1 MTLEFSSIPLAAVAG
16 ALSILSPCVWPLVPA
31 VMSSAATGGRTGPW
45 FLAAGLS
52 LSFAVAGTV
61 LTFVLLNLGLDPEI
75 MRTVA
80 AVLLLFM
87 AAVLLLQPLG
97 EWVTNG
103 LASISARFGGLG
115 QGEASTAAGQFTVGT
130 LLGLVWLPCIGPT
143 LGAAVALA
151 SLGQSMPMAFTVM
164 LAFGLGCSAVLLGA
178 GLVSASVLQRWRPGV
193 LSNASRGKKLLGW
206 VLALLGILVL
216 TGFDKVLETWALQ
229 VLPDW
234 AISI

>member
-1 MTLEFSSIPLAAVAG
+1 MTLECSSIPLAAVAG

-31 VMSSAATGGRTGPW
+31 VMSSAATGGKSGPW

-87 AAVLLLQPLG
+87 AAVLLIQPLG

-115 QGEASTAAGQFTVGT
+115 QGEASTAAGQFTVGA

-178 GLVSASVLQRWRPGV
+178 GLVSANVLQRWRPGV

>member
-87 AAVLLLQPLG
+87 AAVLLIRPLG

-115 QGEASTAAGQFTVGT
+115 QGEASTAAGQFTVGA

-178 GLVSASVLQRWRPGV
+178 GLVSANVLQRWRPGV

>member
-1 MTLEFSSIPLAAVAG
+1 MGDQWSGFDFGPL
-16 ALSILSPCVWPLVPA
+16 
-31 VMSSAATGGRTGPW
+31 RR
-45 FLAAGLS
+45 
-52 LSFAVAGTV
+52 AGT
-61 LTFVLLNLGLDPEI
+61 
-75 MRTVA
+75 
-80 AVLLLFM
+80 
-87 AAVLLLQPLG
+87 G
-97 EWVTNG
+97 ET
-103 LASISARFGGLG
+103 
-115 QGEASTAAGQFTVGT
+115 STAAGQFTVGA

-178 GLVSASVLQRWRPGV
+178 GLVSANVLQRWRPGV
-193 LSNASRGKKLLGW
+193 LSNANRGKKLLGA

-216 TGFDKVLETWALQ
+216 TGIDKVLETWALQ

>member
-31 VMSSAATGGRTGPW
+31 VMSSAATGGKTGPW

-87 AAVLLLQPLG
+87 AAVLLIQPLG
-97 EWVTNG
+97 EWATNG

-115 QGEASTAAGQFTVGT
+115 QGEASTAAGQFTVGA

-178 GLVSASVLQRWRPGV
+178 GLVSANVLQRWRPGV

>member
-31 VMSSAATGGRTGPW
+31 VMSSAATGGKSGPW

-87 AAVLLLQPLG
+87 AAVLLIRPLG

-115 QGEASTAAGQFTVGT
+115 QGEASTAAGQFTVGA

-178 GLVSASVLQRWRPGV
+178 GLVSANVLQRWRPGV

>member
-1 MTLEFSSIPLAAVAG
+1 MALDFSSIPLAAVAG

-31 VMSSAATGGRTGPW
+31 VMSSAATGGRSGPW

-61 LTFVLLNLGLDPEI
+61 LTFVLLNLGLDPSI

-87 AAVLLLQPLG
+87 AAALLIKPLG
-97 EWVTNG
+97 DWLTLK
-103 LASISARFGGLG
+103 LAAFSARFGGLG
-115 QGEASTAAGQFTVGT
+115 QGEASTAVGQFSVGA

-151 SLGQSMPMAFTVM
+151 SLGQSMPLAFTVM
-164 LAFGLGCSAVLLGA
+164 LAFGLGCAAVLLIA
-178 GLVSASVLQRWRPGV
+178 GLLSARLLQRVRPGV
-193 LSNASRGKKLLGW
+193 LSNADRGKKLLGL

-216 TGFDKVLETWALQ
+216 TGVDKVLETWALQ

>member
-1 MTLEFSSIPLAAVAG
+1 MALAFSSIPLAAVAG

-31 VMSSAATGGRTGPW
+31 VMSSAATGGRSGPW

-61 LTFVLLNLGLDPEI
+61 LTFLLLNLGLNPDI
-75 MRTVA
+75 LRTFA
-80 AVLLLFM
+80 AVLLLVM
-87 AAVLLLQPLG
+87 AAVLLVRPLG
-97 EWVTNG
+97 DWVTLK
-103 LASISARFGGLG
+103 LAAFSARFGGLG
-115 QGEASTAAGQFTVGT
+115 QGEASTAAGQFTVGA

-151 SLGQSMPMAFTVM
+151 SLGQSMPMAFAVM
-164 LAFGLGCSAVLLGA
+164 LAFGLGCSAVLLVA
-178 GLVSASVLQRWRPGV
+178 GLLSANALQRWRPGV
-193 LSNASRGKKLLGW
+193 LSSANRGKQLLGV

-216 TGFDKVLETWALQ
+216 TGVDKMLETWALQ

>member
-1 MTLEFSSIPLAAVAG
+1 MTLEFSSVPLAAVAG

-31 VMSSAATGGRTGPW
+31 VMSSAATGGKTGPW

-75 MRTVA
+75 MRIVA

-87 AAVLLLQPLG
+87 AAVLLIQPLG
-97 EWVTNG
+97 EWVTNR
-103 LASISARFGGLG
+103 LALISARFGGLG
-115 QGEASTAAGQFTVGT
+115 QGETTTAAGQFTVGA

-151 SLGQSMPMAFTVM
+151 SLGQSMPMAFAVM
-164 LAFGLGCSAVLLGA
+164 LAFGLGCSAVLLAA
-178 GLVSASVLQRWRPGV
+178 GLLSANLLQRWRPGV
-193 LSNASRGKKLLGW
+193 LSNASRGKKLLGA

-229 VLPDW
+229 VLPDL
-234 AISI
+234 AISL

>member
-1 MTLEFSSIPLAAVAG
+1 MSLELSSIPLAAVAG

-31 VMSSAATGGRTGPW
+31 VMSSASTGGRTGPW

-52 LSFAVAGTV
+52 LSFAIAGTV
-61 LTFVLLNLGLDPEI
+61 LTFVLLNLGLDPSI

-87 AAVLLLQPLG
+87 AAVLLIKPLG
-97 EWVTNG
+97 NWVTLR
-103 LASISARFGGLG
+103 LAVFSARFGGLG
-115 QGEASTAAGQFTVGT
+115 QGEASTAAGQFSVGA

-151 SLGQSMPMAFTVM
+151 SLGQSMPMAFAVM
-164 LAFGLGCSAVLLGA
+164 LAFGLGCSAVLLIA
-178 GLVSASVLQRWRPGV
+178 GLLSARALQRWRPGV
-193 LSNASRGKKLLGW
+193 LSNANRGKKLLGV

-216 TGFDKVLETWALQ
+216 TGVDKMLETWALQ

>member
-1 MTLEFSSIPLAAVAG
+1 MSLELSSIPLAAVAG

-31 VMSSAATGGRTGPW
+31 VMSSASTGGRTGPW

-52 LSFAVAGTV
+52 LSFAIAGTV
-61 LTFVLLNLGLDPEI
+61 LTFVLLNLGLDPSI

-87 AAVLLLQPLG
+87 AAVLLIKPLG
-97 EWVTNG
+97 DWVTLR
-103 LASISARFGGLG
+103 LAVFSARFGGLG
-115 QGEASTAAGQFTVGT
+115 QGEASTAAGQFSVGA

-151 SLGQSMPMAFTVM
+151 SLGQSMPMAFAVM
-164 LAFGLGCSAVLLGA
+164 LAFGLGCSAVLLIA
-178 GLVSASVLQRWRPGV
+178 GLLSARALQRWRPGV
-193 LSNASRGKKLLGW
+193 LSNANRGKKLLGV

-216 TGFDKVLETWALQ
+216 TGVDKMLETWALQ

>member
-1 MTLEFSSIPLAAVAG
+1 MTLEFSSIPLAALAG

-31 VMSSAATGGRTGPW
+31 VMSSAATGGRSGPW

-52 LSFAVAGTV
+52 LSFAVAGTL

-75 MRTVA
+75 LRTLA
-80 AVLLLFM
+80 AVLLLLM
-87 AAVLLLQPLG
+87 AAVLLIKPLG
-97 EWVTNG
+97 DWVTLK

-115 QGEASTAAGQFTVGT
+115 QGEASTAAGQFTVGV

-151 SLGQSMPMAFTVM
+151 SLGQSMAMAFTVM
-164 LAFGLGCSAVLLGA
+164 LAFGIGCSAVLLAA
-178 GLVSASVLQRWRPGV
+178 GLVSANALQRWRPGV
-193 LSNASRGKKLLGW
+193 LSNASRGKKLLGL

-216 TGFDKVLETWALQ
+216 TGVDKMLETWALQ

>member
-31 VMSSAATGGRTGPW
+31 VMSSAATGGKTGPW

-87 AAVLLLQPLG
+87 AAVLLIQPLG

-115 QGEASTAAGQFTVGT
+115 QGEASTAAGQFTVGA

-178 GLVSASVLQRWRPGV
+178 GLVSANVLQRWRPGV

>member
-1 MTLEFSSIPLAAVAG
+1 MALEFSSIPLAALAG

-61 LTFVLLNLGLDPEI
+61 LAFVLLNLGLDQEI
-75 MRTVA
+75 IRTVA
-80 AVLLLFM
+80 AVMLLFM
-87 AAVLLLQPLG
+87 AAVLMIKPLG
-97 EWVTNG
+97 DWVTLK
-103 LASISARFGGLG
+103 LASFSARFGGLG
-115 QGEASTAAGQFTVGT
+115 QGEASTAAGQFTVGA

-151 SLGQSMPMAFTVM
+151 SLGQSMAMAFTVM
-164 LAFGLGCSAVLLGA
+164 LAFGLGCSAVLLAA
-178 GLVSASVLQRWRPGV
+178 GLFSAKVLNRWRPGV
-193 LSNASRGKKLLGW
+193 LTNANRGKKLLGV
-206 VLALLGILVL
+206 VLAILGIMVL
-216 TGFDKVLETWALQ
+216 TGVDKILETWALQ